1 MRLQRN
7 KESGGWE
14 SGREVGAWIFCVLC
28 CSVIWSQAELDEGL
42 CFRALVKIY
51 LQSEDDGS
59 YLVDPR

>member
-1 MRLQRN
+1 
-7 KESGGWE
+7 
-14 SGREVGAWIFCVLC
+14 
-28 CSVIWSQAELDEGL
+28 VIRSQAELGEGL